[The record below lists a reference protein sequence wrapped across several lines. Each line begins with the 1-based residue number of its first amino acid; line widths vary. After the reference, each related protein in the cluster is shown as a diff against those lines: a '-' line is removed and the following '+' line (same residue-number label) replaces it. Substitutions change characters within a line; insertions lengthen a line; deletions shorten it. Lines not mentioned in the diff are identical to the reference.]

1 MAEDFAI
8 GKELEIP
15 KSVLD
20 NIDKIDKKIND
31 ISKDS
36 ELMAQHFGSAMI
48 RMGNGADVLLKK
60 LQGIDAIIS
69 KMGNIDIGGISRI
82 SNNMGETAIESE
94 RVASNMSK
102 ISSAINRFGESN
114 MNIAQLTENIKNLK
128 KQLTEGEGVSK
139 ENGGQQ
145 FLVNRL
151 RAYEEELKR
160 QKKSQEDILNDREK
174 AYKKELSIIDQEIA
188 SIKNI
193 DKERKKAAD
202 AENERYVRGIQ
213 AEEKY
218 NQAKLASLQKEVE
231 LLDKADKARSKSS
244 QSNEADIADWVV
256 RKKKEQIEAETQAA
270 KLSAQ
275 FQKQEQER
283 LEQIARNEDEK
294 RKAKRASYEEALKY
308 AEQLDKKEEAAAK
321 KRIAEQKKATAEKEK
336 EYEAQAKLDSRLRK
350 SNYLSYVT
358 STEGS
363 LRTADR
369 ANTYAQRA
377 KAISNLEEAIKKL
390 RTTDKN
396 YEADLKRLSEAH
408 IRLSQEQKNVENN
421 FRTIS
426 KSQHKLMNT
435 SDQLMRKLAL
445 IFSVS
450 QIQGYLLQI
459 RDVTGEFEKQN
470 TALASILQNKDKA
483 DKLFGQITEL
493 AVKSPFTLKELI
505 TYTKSLSAYQ
515 VQYEKLYDT
524 TKMLA
529 DVSAGLGV
537 DMQRLILAFGQVK
550 AANFLRGTEVRQ
562 FTEAGFNV
570 LGELAKYYSELEG
583 RMVSVGEV
591 QERVT
596 KRMVAFGDVE
606 EIFKRVTSAGG
617 IFYNMQEKQSE
628 TIAGLVSNLRD
639 SIDLML
645 NDIGSANSGAIK
657 QLILYV
663 RSLYENWREV
673 AWYIEKA
680 VIALGTWKTVSMLA
694 ALGNS
699 NLVKSILNVKDLA
712 PEAAKGLTLM
722 QKSMIG
728 LKAASRGLL
737 AGGALLLIT
746 WLFDLIRQSTEA
758 SRKAEQLSEALGK
771 IQTESSIRASEL
783 SSNFKK
789 LADEAV
795 NAADG
800 SEEQNRA
807 LKELNLTY
815 AELVP
820 AEMLKIKN
828 LREMKGEYDSV
839 TSAIYSKIEA
849 ETREKMAQQV
859 SNVYGSDAV
868 NAADK
873 LAQKLTE
880 YGISL
885 SKAKTI
891 VAEFRKEF
899 DKGLISSPQTA
910 QRVLEKLIKSFTG
923 LSVSLTEKGFK
934 QTSGGK
940 TWGDVIISELDD
952 TYNALVKFSVEY
964 EKVKDTTLEVF
975 REGGGTELYSQ
986 LKSELEKV
994 SKYQEDWNKK
1004 NKGNFEFSI
1013 EFSEESKKQQIAQY
1027 QKFIDDINKKI
1038 SSGEIKQ
1045 TDIVSAN
1052 LIIEDAQ
1059 KAIDKLNVS
1068 DSVQK
1073 IEQLRLEFSKLYNID
1088 FGKLNFTQMLETQGF
1103 SEYVKVLDENIAN
1116 YEKKISVF
1124 EEAAKRGQQVP
1135 LMQAESLLN
1144 GKTLEQINKEYI
1156 ALQDFRDS
1164 INKDFDKKDKSS
1176 SNTALQRLK
1185 DQIALIKKAG
1195 EEYKKLRKYYSEGD
1209 ATKQVRESFA
1219 DAFSN
1224 LGLDISMTF
1233 DTSGIIDGIKNI
1245 QHQTIQ
1251 GGKKA
1256 VDEALAPLKSE
1267 QNIKVKADGIEEI
1280 QKQIDDIF
1288 SNYEFNLELQSAGI
1302 DAGAFKNML
1311 QDLGATDEEISMVG
1325 LDVTTFEEVA
1335 EKVRKAISDLQKQG
1349 GDDQIKQAR
1358 KIQEQL
1364 TALEVKEARK
1374 RFDELAK
1381 LREKYQTNQE
1391 KMQTVQT
1398 NLFADKD
1405 ALALLEEQK
1414 AMGKAVNKEQE
1425 ELLKLRIQSGE
1436 DALLQLKSEA
1446 LQLTDFWQRLFGDL
1460 NDISVNS
1467 LLELS
1472 RITDEI
1478 IDNRTEIKGDSG
1490 EIKGYSSSYTDK
1502 DGITK
1507 QVTLTKQQYQQL
1519 LKQNNQVADEIQKK
1533 NPFRALYE
1541 AILKGKQEGETQLD
1555 YYTRLESIINGV
1567 SDAAFGAAENL
1578 MDIFGANDEAK
1589 EMLNNIK
1596 GIADGAVSLG
1606 MGVAKIASGNPLEMV
1621 GGSIQAIQGVA
1632 GIVSAINSIHDNKR
1646 EKEIQRQMDLIEELQ
1661 RSYEKLQE
1669 AIEGA
1674 YSINTYKASYEQSV
1688 ANLEAQNE
1696 ALRNAIAA
1704 EQDKKKT
1711 DDDRIKEWQNQIQD
1725 NLDAIKELEEKFIA
1739 DLGGFGSDANVKS
1752 AAQEFA
1758 DAWLEAYMETGDG
1771 LDALS
1776 DKWDEYIQNVV
1787 AKQLMLKGTEKYLKP
1802 VMDMLDGMLQDSVF
1816 TPKEAEEIQNKI
1828 DQVIPQLNE
1837 FWKAIA
1843 GSFDLGAADEGDTMS
1858 GLSKS
1863 ISGITEETADA
1874 LAAITESIR
1883 YFSADSN
1890 AVLKQIY
1897 NAIAL
1902 PNVENPF
1909 LMELKQQTSL
1919 LTSINSLFSS
1929 VIKTSAGKG
1938 KVLRMEIA

>member
-20 NIDKIDKKIND
+20 NIEKIDKKIND

-48 RMGNGADVLLKK
+48 RMGNGAENLLKK
-60 LQGIDAIIS
+60 LQSVQDIIG
-69 KMGNIDIGGISRI
+69 KIGGVKISGL
-82 SNNMGETAIESE
+82 NNMNTGLSNTATNAERLVKGITDATVMLSQFTKYWESINGKPQVLKSFE
-94 RVASNMSK
+94 ILTNREQLDYLKEARLQADELSRKLSQMNKQSILDNK
-102 ISSAINRFGESN
+102 TATNAIKEQSQAEQTRHKQK
-114 MNIAQLTENIKNLK
+114 IAQLKAEESATKVNSAAYRDYVSAISMTEQTENSRLK
-128 KQLTEGEGVSK
+128 KIERMNSVLSNLRQEEHKYSAEIDALT
-139 ENGGQQ
+139 
-145 FLVNRL
+145 
-151 RAYEEELKR
+151 
-160 QKKSQEDILNDREK
+160 KKINSLTK
-174 AYKKELSIIDQEIA
+174 
-188 SIKNI
+188 
-193 DKERKKAAD
+193 
-202 AENERYVRGIQ
+202 ENERLSRARDQVAKQQKAQKVETAAINAYNRAMASSEALITQRINKIAKLRQ
-213 AEEKY
+213 AEEM
-218 NQAKLASLQKEVE
+218 
-231 LLDKADKARSKSS
+231 LLKAGKDYSANISKIRS
-244 QSNEADIADWVV
+244 EI
-256 RKKKEQIEAETQAA
+256 
-270 KLSAQ
+270 
-275 FQKQEQER
+275 ER
-283 LEQIARNEDEK
+283 LN
-294 RKAKRASYEEALKY
+294 
-308 AEQLDKKEEAAAK
+308 
-321 KRIAEQKKATAEKEK
+321 
-336 EYEAQAKLDSRLRK
+336 K
-350 SNYLSYVT
+350 SNQGQVDSY
-358 STEGS
+358 G
-363 LRTADR
+363 R
-369 ANTYAQRA
+369 
-377 KAISNLEEAIKKL
+377 IIK
-390 RTTDKN
+390 
-396 YEADLKRLSEAH
+396 YH
-408 IRLSQEQKNVENN
+408 QG
-421 FRTIS
+421 
-426 KSQHKLMNT
+426 LMNT

-515 VQYEKLYDT
+515 VEYEKLYDT

-550 AANFLRGTEVRQ
+550 ASNFLRGTEVRQ

-583 RMVSVGEV
+583 RMISVGEV

-628 TIAGLVSNLRD
+628 TVAGLVSNLRD

-645 NDIGSANSGAIK
+645 NDIGSANSGTIK
-657 QLILYV
+657 QLILTV

-680 VIALGTWKTVSMLA
+680 VVALGAWKTASLLA
-694 ALGNS
+694 SLGNS
-699 NLVKSILNVKDLA
+699 NLVKSIFSVKDLA
-712 PEAAKGLTLM
+712 PEAAKGLTLL
-722 QKSMIG
+722 QKAMMG
-728 LKAASRGLL
+728 LKSASRGLI
-737 AGGALLLIT
+737 AGGALLLIA
-746 WLFDLIRQSTEA
+746 WLGEFIRQSTQA
-758 SRKAEQLSEALGK
+758 SRKAEQLSEALEK
-771 IQTESSIRASEL
+771 VQAESSIRASEL
-783 SSNFKK
+783 SGNFKK

-807 LKELNLTY
+807 LRELNLTY
-815 AELVP
+815 SELVP
-820 AEMLKIKN
+820 SEMLKIEN
-828 LREMKGEYDSV
+828 LRQMKGEYDSV

-849 ETREKMAQQV
+849 QTKEKMIQQV

-868 NAADK
+868 SAADS
-873 LAQKLTE
+873 LSQKLTE

-899 DKGLISSPQTA
+899 DKGLVSSPQTA
-910 QRVLEKLIKSFTG
+910 QKVLEDLIKSFTG

-934 QTSGGK
+934 QAAGGK

-952 TYNALVKFSVEY
+952 AYNAFVKFRVET
-964 EKVKDTTLEVF
+964 EKVENDTLETF
-975 REGGGTELYSQ
+975 REGGGTELYSK
-986 LKSELEKV
+986 LKAELDDI

-1004 NKGNFEFSI
+1004 NKDNFEFSI

-1052 LIIEDAQ
+1052 LIIEEAQ

-1073 IEQLRLEFSKLYNID
+1073 VEQLRLEFSKLYDID

-1103 SEYVKVLDENIAN
+1103 SDYIKVLDENIAN

-1135 LMQAESLLN
+1135 PMQAESLLN

-1176 SNTALQRLK
+1176 SNSALQRLK

-1195 EEYKKLRKYYSEGD
+1195 DEYKKLRKYYSETD
-1209 ATKQVRESFA
+1209 ATKQIQDSFR

-1224 LGLDISMTF
+1224 LSLDVAMSF
-1233 DTSGIIDGIKNI
+1233 DTEGIIKGIENL
-1245 QHQTIQ
+1245 QHKTIQ
-1251 GGKKA
+1251 GGKEA
-1256 VDEALAPLKSE
+1256 VDEALAPLKNE
-1267 QNIKVKADGIEEI
+1267 QEVKVKATGIEEI
-1280 QKQIDDIF
+1280 QKQVESIF

-1302 DAGAFKNML
+1302 DGSAFRNML
-1311 QDLGATDEEISMVG
+1311 QDLGATDQEISMVG
-1325 LDVTTFEEVA
+1325 LDATTFEEAADKIRNV
-1335 EKVRKAISDLQKQG
+1335 ISDLQKEG
-1349 GDDQIKQAR
+1349 GEAQLEQAG
-1358 KIQEQL
+1358 KFQEQL
-1364 TALEVKEARK
+1364 TALEVKEAGK
-1374 RFDELAK
+1374 RFDELAR

-1391 KMQTVQT
+1391 KMQTVQG

-1405 ALALLEEQK
+1405 VLALLEEQK
-1414 AMGKAVNKEQE
+1414 AMGNEVNKEQE
-1425 ELLKLRIQSGE
+1425 ELLKLRIQAGE
-1436 DALLQLKSEA
+1436 DALLQLRSEA
-1446 LQLTDFWQRLFGDL
+1446 LQLTDFWQKLFGDL
-1460 NDISVNS
+1460 NDISVSS
-1467 LLELS
+1467 LLDLS

-1478 IDNRTEIKGDSG
+1478 IANRSEIKGDKG
-1490 EIKGYSSSYTDK
+1490 ELKGYSSSYTDK
-1502 DGITK
+1502 NGMK
-1507 QVTLTKQQYQQL
+1507 KEVSLTKQQYQQL

-1541 AILKGKQEGETQLD
+1541 AILKGKKEGETQLD
-1555 YYTRLESIINGV
+1555 YYTRLESILGDV
-1567 SDAAFGAAENL
+1567 SNAASGAAEDL
-1578 MDIFGANDEAK
+1578 MDIFNANDEAK

-1596 GIADGAVSLG
+1596 GIADGAINLG
-1606 MGVAKIASGNPLEMV
+1606 LGAAKIASGDFI
-1621 GGSIQAIQGVA
+1621 GGGLSAISGIA
-1632 GIVSAINSIHDNKR
+1632 GIVTSIGKIHDNKR
-1646 EKEIQRQMDLIEELQ
+1646 EREIERQIDLIEDLQ

-1674 YSINTYKASYEQSV
+1674 YSVNTYKASYEQSIK
-1688 ANLEAQNE
+1688 NLEAQNE
-1696 ALRNAIAA
+1696 ALRSAIAA

-1725 NLDAIKELEEKFIA
+1725 NLDTIKELQEEFTA
-1739 DLGGFGSDANVKS
+1739 DLGGFGSEVNVKS

-1802 VMDMLDGMLQDSVF
+1802 VMDMLDGMLEDSVF
-1816 TPKEAEEIQNKI
+1816 TPAEARDIQDKI
-1828 DQVIPQLNE
+1828 DEVIPQLNE

-1843 GSFDLGAADEGDTMS
+1843 GSFDLGAASEGDTMN

-1863 ISGITEETADA
+1863 ISSITEDQADA
-1874 LAAITESIR
+1874 LAGITESIR
-1883 YFSADSN
+1883 FFAADSN
-1890 AVLKQIY
+1890 GVLKQIY
-1897 NAIAL
+1897 NWLINPPVESGIMQEMRVQSEQLRLMYSLWSSMSTTKAGVSGKAL
-1902 PNVENPF
+1902 
-1909 LMELKQQTSL
+1909 
-1919 LTSINSLFSS
+1919 
-1929 VIKTSAGKG
+1929 
-1938 KVLRMEIA
+1938 KVQIV

>member
-20 NIDKIDKKIND
+20 NIEKIDKKIND

-60 LQGIDAIIS
+60 LQNVQGLIGNIGNINISGLNNMNNGLSNTATNAEKIAKGITDATLMLNQFTKYWESINGKPQVLKSFEILTNREQLNFLKEARLQADELSRTLSQMNKQSILDNKTASNAIKEQTQAEQTRHKQKISQLKAEESATKINSAAYRDYVSAISMTEQTENSRLKKIERMNSVLSNLRQEEHKYSAEIDALTKKINSLTKENEKLS
-69 KMGNIDIGGISRI
+69 KAREQVTKQQSAQKV
-82 SNNMGETAIESE
+82 ETASINAYNRAMASSE
-94 RVASNMSK
+94 ALVTQRINK
-102 ISSAINRFGESN
+102 IA
-114 MNIAQLTENIKNLK
+114 K
-128 KQLTEGEGVSK
+128 
-139 ENGGQQ
+139 
-145 FLVNRL
+145 L
-151 RAYEEELKR
+151 R
-160 QKKSQEDILNDREK
+160 
-174 AYKKELSIIDQEIA
+174 
-188 SIKNI
+188 
-193 DKERKKAAD
+193 
-202 AENERYVRGIQ
+202 Q
-213 AEEKY
+213 AEEMLVKTGKDY
-218 NQAKLASLQKEVE
+218 SANIAKI
-231 LLDKADKARSKSS
+231 RS
-244 QSNEADIADWVV
+244 EI
-256 RKKKEQIEAETQAA
+256 
-270 KLSAQ
+270 
-275 FQKQEQER
+275 ER
-283 LEQIARNEDEK
+283 LNKLNQGQVD
-294 RKAKRASYEEALKY
+294 SYG
-308 AEQLDKKEEAAAK
+308 
-321 KRIAEQKKATAEKEK
+321 RII
-336 EYEAQAKLDSRLRK
+336 K
-350 SNYLSYVT
+350 SHQ
-358 STEGS
+358 G
-363 LRTADR
+363 
-369 ANTYAQRA
+369 
-377 KAISNLEEAIKKL
+377 
-390 RTTDKN
+390 
-396 YEADLKRLSEAH
+396 
-408 IRLSQEQKNVENN
+408 
-421 FRTIS
+421 
-426 KSQHKLMNT
+426 LMNT

-529 DVSAGLGV
+529 DVSSGLGV

-550 AANFLRGTEVRQ
+550 ASNFLRGTEVRQ

-639 SIDLML
+639 SVDLML

-673 AWYIEKA
+673 AWYIEKS

-910 QRVLEKLIKSFTG
+910 QKVLEKLIKSFTG

-1004 NKGNFEFSI
+1004 NKGNFKFSI
-1013 EFSEESKKQQIAQY
+1013 EFSEESKKEQIAQY

-1103 SEYVKVLDENIAN
+1103 SEYIKVLDENIKN
-1116 YEKKISVF
+1116 YEEIVSVF

-1135 LMQAESLLN
+1135 FMQAESLLN
-1144 GKTLEQINKEYI
+1144 GRDLNQVKNELV
-1156 ALQDFRDS
+1156 ALQAYRNS
-1164 INKDFDKKDKSS
+1164 IYKDFDKKDKSS
-1176 SNTALQRLK
+1176 SNAALQRLK

-1195 EEYKKLRKYYSEGD
+1195 EEYKKLRKYYSEED

-1224 LGLDISMTF
+1224 LDLNIAMSF
-1233 DTSGIIDGIKNI
+1233 DTEGVIKGIENLTYK
-1245 QHQTIQ
+1245 TIQ
-1251 GGKKA
+1251 GGKEA
-1256 VDEALAPLKSE
+1256 VDEALASLKNE
-1267 QNIKVKADGIEEI
+1267 QEIKIKATGIEEI
-1280 QKQIDDIF
+1280 QKQVESIF

-1302 DAGAFKNML
+1302 DSSSFRNML
-1311 QDLGATDEEISMVG
+1311 QDLGATDQEISMVG
-1325 LDVTTFEEVA
+1325 LDATTFEEA
-1335 EKVRKAISDLQKQG
+1335 ADKIRNIISDLQKEG
-1349 GDDQIKQAR
+1349 GEAQLEQAR
-1358 KIQEQL
+1358 KFQEQL
-1364 TALEVKEARK
+1364 TVLEVKEARK

-1391 KMQTVQT
+1391 KMHTVQG

-1414 AMGKAVNKEQE
+1414 AMGNEVNKEQE
-1425 ELLKLRIQSGE
+1425 ELLKLRIQAGE
-1436 DALLQLKSEA
+1436 DALLQLRSEA
-1446 LQLTDFWQRLFGDL
+1446 LQLTDFWQKLFGDL
-1460 NDISVNS
+1460 NDISVSS
-1467 LLELS
+1467 LLDLS

-1478 IDNRTEIKGDSG
+1478 IANRSEIKGDKG
-1490 EIKGYSSSYTDK
+1490 ELKGYSSSYTDK
-1502 DGITK
+1502 NGMK
-1507 QVTLTKQQYQQL
+1507 KEVTLTKQQYQQL

-1541 AILKGKQEGETQLD
+1541 AILKGKKEGETQLD
-1555 YYTRLESIINGV
+1555 YYTRLESILGDV
-1567 SDAAFGAAENL
+1567 SNAAFGAAEDL
-1578 MDIFGANDEAK
+1578 MDIFNANDEAK

-1596 GIADGAVSLG
+1596 GIADGAINLG
-1606 MGVAKIASGNPLEMV
+1606 LGAAKIASGDFI
-1621 GGSIQAIQGVA
+1621 GGGL
-1632 GIVSAINSIHDNKR
+1632 SAISGIASIVTSIGKIHDNKR
-1646 EKEIQRQMDLIEELQ
+1646 EREIERQIDLIEDLQ

-1674 YSINTYKASYEQSV
+1674 YSVNTYKASYEQSIK
-1688 ANLEAQNE
+1688 NLEAQNE
-1696 ALRNAIAA
+1696 ALRSAIAA

-1711 DDDRIKEWQNQIQD
+1711 DDDRIEEWQNQIQD
-1725 NLDAIKELEEKFIA
+1725 NLDTIKELQEEFIA
-1739 DLGGFGSDANVKS
+1739 DLGGFGSDVNVKS

-1816 TPKEAEEIQNKI
+1816 TPTEAQDIQDKI
-1828 DQVIPQLNE
+1828 DEVIPQLNE

-1843 GSFDLGAADEGDTMS
+1843 GSFDLGAASEGDTMS

-1863 ISGITEETADA
+1863 ISSITEDQADA
-1874 LAAITESIR
+1874 LASITESIR
-1883 YFSADSN
+1883 FFAADSN
-1890 AVLKQIY
+1890 GVLKQIY
-1897 NAIAL
+1897 NWLINPPVESGIMQEMRVQSEQLRLMYSLWSSMSTTKAGVSGKAL
-1902 PNVENPF
+1902 
-1909 LMELKQQTSL
+1909 
-1919 LTSINSLFSS
+1919 
-1929 VIKTSAGKG
+1929 
-1938 KVLRMEIA
+1938 KVQIV

>member
-20 NIDKIDKKIND
+20 NIEKIDKKIND

-60 LQGIDAIIS
+60 LQNVQGII
-69 KMGNIDIGGISRI
+69 GNIGNINISGL
-82 SNNMGETAIESE
+82 NNMNNGLSNTATNAEKIAKSITGATVMLNQFTKYWESINGKPQVLKSFEILTNREQLNFLKEARLQADELSRKLSQMNKQSILDNKTATNSIKEQSQAEQTRHKQKIAQLKAEESATKVNSAAYRDYVSAISMTEQTENSRLKKIERMNS
-94 RVASNMSK
+94 VLSNLRQEESKYSAEIEALTKK
-102 ISSAINRFGESN
+102 ISSLTKENEKLSRARDQVAKQQKEQKEQKVETAAINAYNRAMASSEALVTQRIN
-114 MNIAQLTENIKNLK
+114 KIAK
-128 KQLTEGEGVSK
+128 
-139 ENGGQQ
+139 
-145 FLVNRL
+145 L
-151 RAYEEELKR
+151 R
-160 QKKSQEDILNDREK
+160 
-174 AYKKELSIIDQEIA
+174 
-188 SIKNI
+188 
-193 DKERKKAAD
+193 
-202 AENERYVRGIQ
+202 Q
-213 AEEKY
+213 AEEM
-218 NQAKLASLQKEVE
+218 
-231 LLDKADKARSKSS
+231 LLKTGKDYSANISKIRS
-244 QSNEADIADWVV
+244 EI
-256 RKKKEQIEAETQAA
+256 
-270 KLSAQ
+270 
-275 FQKQEQER
+275 ER
-283 LEQIARNEDEK
+283 LNKLNEGQVD
-294 RKAKRASYEEALKY
+294 SYG
-308 AEQLDKKEEAAAK
+308 
-321 KRIAEQKKATAEKEK
+321 RII
-336 EYEAQAKLDSRLRK
+336 K
-350 SNYLSYVT
+350 SHQN
-358 STEGS
+358 
-363 LRTADR
+363 
-369 ANTYAQRA
+369 
-377 KAISNLEEAIKKL
+377 
-390 RTTDKN
+390 
-396 YEADLKRLSEAH
+396 
-408 IRLSQEQKNVENN
+408 
-421 FRTIS
+421 
-426 KSQHKLMNT
+426 LMNT

-483 DKLFGQITEL
+483 GKLFGQITEL
-493 AVKSPFTLKELI
+493 AVESPFTLKELI

-515 VQYEKLYDT
+515 VEYEKLYDT

-529 DVSAGLGV
+529 DVSSGLGV

-550 AANFLRGTEVRQ
+550 ASNFLRGTEVRQ
-562 FTEAGFNV
+562 FTEAGFNI

-583 RMVSVGEV
+583 RMISVGEV

-645 NDIGSANSGAIK
+645 NDIGSANNGAIK
-657 QLILYV
+657 QIIVFV

-728 LKAASRGLL
+728 LKAAFRGLL

-820 AEMLKIKN
+820 SEMLKIKN
-828 LREMKGEYDSV
+828 LREMKGEYESV

-849 ETREKMAQQV
+849 ETREKMAQKV
-859 SNVYGSDAV
+859 SNIYGSDAV
-868 NAADK
+868 NAADN
-873 LAQKLTE
+873 LSQKLTE

-910 QRVLEKLIKSFTG
+910 QKALEKLIKSFTG

-952 TYNALVKFSVEY
+952 TYNALVKFRVEY
-964 EKVKDTTLEVF
+964 EKVKGTTLEVF
-975 REGGGTELYSQ
+975 REGGGTALYSQ

-1013 EFSEESKKQQIAQY
+1013 EFSEESKKEQIAKY

-1103 SEYVKVLDENIAN
+1103 SEYVRVLDENIAN

-1195 EEYKKLRKYYSEGD
+1195 EEYKKLRKYYSEED
-1209 ATKQVRESFA
+1209 ATKKIQDSFR

-1224 LGLDISMTF
+1224 LSLDVATSF
-1233 DTSGIIDGIKNI
+1233 DTEGVIKGIENLTYK
-1245 QHQTIQ
+1245 TIQ
-1251 GGKKA
+1251 GGKEA
-1256 VDEALAPLKSE
+1256 VDEALAPLKNE
-1267 QNIKVKADGIEEI
+1267 QEVKVKATGIEEI
-1280 QKQIDDIF
+1280 QKQVESIF

-1302 DAGAFKNML
+1302 DSSTFRNML
-1311 QDLGATDEEISMVG
+1311 QDLGATDQEISMVG
-1325 LDVTTFEEVA
+1325 LDATTFEEA
-1335 EKVRKAISDLQKQG
+1335 ADKIRNIIFDLQKEG
-1349 GDDQIKQAR
+1349 GEAQLEQAR
-1358 KIQEQL
+1358 KFQEQL

-1398 NLFADKD
+1398 SLFADKD

-1414 AMGKAVNKEQE
+1414 AMGNEVNKEQE
-1425 ELLKLRIQSGE
+1425 ELLKLRIQAGE
-1436 DALLQLKSEA
+1436 DALLQLRSEA
-1446 LQLTDFWQRLFGDL
+1446 LQLTDFWQKLFSDL
-1460 NDISVNS
+1460 NDISVSS
-1467 LLELS
+1467 LLDLS

-1478 IDNRTEIKGDSG
+1478 IANRSEIKGDKG
-1490 EIKGYSSSYTDK
+1490 ELKGYSSSYTDK
-1502 DGITK
+1502 NGMK
-1507 QVTLTKQQYQQL
+1507 REVTLTKQQYQQL

-1541 AILKGKQEGETQLD
+1541 AMLKGKKEGETQLD
-1555 YYTRLESIINGV
+1555 YYTRLESILGDV
-1567 SDAAFGAAENL
+1567 SNAAVGAAEDL
-1578 MDIFGANDEAK
+1578 MDIFNANDEAK

-1596 GIADGAVSLG
+1596 GIADGAINLG
-1606 MGVAKIASGNPLEMV
+1606 LGATRIAAGDFIGGGLSAISGIASIV
-1621 GGSIQAIQGVA
+1621 TSIGK
-1632 GIVSAINSIHDNKR
+1632 IHDNKR
-1646 EKEIQRQMDLIEELQ
+1646 ERKIKRQLKLIEDLQ
-1661 RSYEKLQE
+1661 RRYEKLQE

-1674 YSINTYKASYEQSV
+1674 YSVNTYKASYEQSV
-1688 ANLEAQNE
+1688 KDLEAQNE
-1696 ALRNAIAA
+1696 ALRSAIAA
-1704 EQDKKKT
+1704 EQDKKNI
-1711 DDDRIKEWQNQIQD
+1711 DEDRIKEWQDQIQD
-1725 NLDAIKELEEKFIA
+1725 NLDAIKELQEEFIA
-1739 DLGGFGSDANVKS
+1739 DLGGFGSDVNVKS

-1802 VMDMLDGMLQDSVF
+1802 VMDMLDGMLEDSVF
-1816 TPKEAEEIQNKI
+1816 TPTEAQDIQDKI
-1828 DQVIPQLNE
+1828 DEVMPQLND

-1843 GSFDLGAADEGDTMS
+1843 GSFDLGAASKGDTMS

-1863 ISGITEETADA
+1863 ISSITEDQADA
-1874 LAAITESIR
+1874 LASITESIR
-1883 YFSADSN
+1883 FFAADSN
-1890 AVLKQIY
+1890 GVLKQIY
-1897 NAIAL
+1897 NWLI
-1902 PNVENPF
+1902 NPPVKSGIMQEMRVQSEQLR
-1909 LMELKQQTSL
+1909 LMYSL
-1919 LTSINSLFSS
+1919 WSS
-1929 VIKTSAGKG
+1929 MSTTKAGVSG
-1938 KVLRMEIA
+1938 KVLKVQMV

>member
-36 ELMAQHFGSAMI
+36 ELMAQKFGLAMTK
-48 RMGNGADVLLKK
+48 MASNSDSLLKK
-60 LQGIDAIIS
+60 LTEMQSKINSMDISKFAQGVSNVSKGTAQIEQFSNAISKAAAAINKYNNSQTKQKSVTNDKEIERLNKEIEALKKKTEQLEKYRKKQKQVTEEQSSSRVNTKAIDAYNRAMAS
-69 KMGNIDIGGISRI
+69 SEALVTQRI
-82 SNNMGETAIESE
+82 N
-94 RVASNMSK
+94 K
-102 ISSAINRFGESN
+102 IA
-114 MNIAQLTENIKNLK
+114 K
-128 KQLTEGEGVSK
+128 
-139 ENGGQQ
+139 
-145 FLVNRL
+145 L
-151 RAYEEELKR
+151 R
-160 QKKSQEDILNDREK
+160 
-174 AYKKELSIIDQEIA
+174 
-188 SIKNI
+188 
-193 DKERKKAAD
+193 
-202 AENERYVRGIQ
+202 Q
-213 AEEKY
+213 AEEMLTK
-218 NQAKLASLQKEVE
+218 ASGNYSTQISKI
-231 LLDKADKARSKSS
+231 RS
-244 QSNEADIADWVV
+244 EI
-256 RKKKEQIEAETQAA
+256 
-270 KLSAQ
+270 
-275 FQKQEQER
+275 ER
-283 LEQIARNEDEK
+283 LNKLNQGQVD
-294 RKAKRASYEEALKY
+294 SYG
-308 AEQLDKKEEAAAK
+308 
-321 KRIAEQKKATAEKEK
+321 RI
-336 EYEAQAKLDSRLRK
+336 
-350 SNYLSYVT
+350 
-358 STEGS
+358 
-363 LRTADR
+363 
-369 ANTYAQRA
+369 
-377 KAISNLEEAIKKL
+377 
-390 RTTDKN
+390 
-396 YEADLKRLSEAH
+396 
-408 IRLSQEQKNVENN
+408 IRSHQN
-421 FRTIS
+421 
-426 KSQHKLMNT
+426 LMNT

-529 DVSAGLGV
+529 DVSSGLGV

-550 AANFLRGTEVRQ
+550 ASNFLRGTEVRQ

-583 RMVSVGEV
+583 RMISVGEV

-606 EIFKRVTSAGG
+606 EVFKRVTSAGG

-680 VIALGTWKTVSMLA
+680 VAVLGIWKTTSLLVSI
-694 ALGNS
+694 GNS
-699 NLVKSILNVKDLA
+699 NLVKTLFNVADVSLQTAQNMSRMGKVIN
-712 PEAAKGLTLM
+712 GV
-722 QKSMIG
+722 KS
-728 LKAASRGLL
+728 ATRGLL
-737 AGGALLLIT
+737 AGVALLLVS
-746 WLFDLIRQSTEA
+746 WLFDLYRQATKT
-758 SRKAEQLSEALGK
+758 SRELERLSETLGK
-771 IQTESSIRASEL
+771 L
-783 SSNFKK
+783 
-789 LADEAV
+789 V
-795 NAADG
+795 NTDAG
-800 SEEQNRA
+800 
-807 LKELNLTY
+807 NL
-815 AELVP
+815 
-820 AEMLKIKN
+820 
-828 LREMKGEYDSV
+828 DS
-839 TSAIYSKIEA
+839 
-849 ETREKMAQQV
+849 
-859 SNVYGSDAV
+859 
-868 NAADK
+868 
-873 LAQKLTE
+873 
-880 YGISL
+880 
-885 SKAKTI
+885 
-891 VAEFRKEF
+891 
-899 DKGLISSPQTA
+899 LISSLDDLIARMKLSNEGSQERRDIISSLNNNYGEYLDFVVDETTSIKDLTDA
-910 QRVLEKLIKSFTG
+910 YDGVIKKMKEKAALSTLEKGYQEISNFYEENLTDARETFEKELSRGLSTDLGFGGFKKAIKPTKDELNDLFNILQNRIRETDSDLLQTSRQQRNLLQDIVKEYYGSNVTLSQDYLKTIPIIDLFLNKKEKEEELQNNINSAYKETLKSKEANIALSKREAQLEVEKQNISNTPLSPFDTKKKLQEAVEKFELDKIDIKFKFGEISEAEAKRQKDKIINWADATVKDVNDRLRKELSGYSEEDLSKVLIDREEQATG
-923 LSVSLTEKGFK
+923 LTAIQKTVKQNWETQVATIKQLTG
-934 QTSGGK
+934 
-940 TWGDVIISELDD
+940 L
-952 TYNALVKFSVEY
+952 
-964 EKVKDTTLEVF
+964 
-975 REGGGTELYSQ
+975 
-986 LKSELEKV
+986 
-994 SKYQEDWNKK
+994 K
-1004 NKGNFEFSI
+1004 NKNISI
-1013 EFSEESKKQQIAQY
+1013 DEKLL
-1027 QKFIDDINKKI
+1027 
-1038 SSGEIKQ
+1038 
-1045 TDIVSAN
+1045 AN
-1052 LIIEDAQ
+1052 AE
-1059 KAIDKLNVS
+1059 KL
-1068 DSVQK
+1068 
-1073 IEQLRLEFSKLYNID
+1073 
-1088 FGKLNFTQMLETQGF
+1088 
-1103 SEYVKVLDENIAN
+1103 KVM
-1116 YEKKISVF
+1116 YEKKAEILDVDLVGKKES
-1124 EEAAKRGQQVP
+1124 AK
-1135 LMQAESLLN
+1135 EDNS
-1144 GKTLEQINKEYI
+1144 
-1156 ALQDFRDS
+1156 
-1164 INKDFDKKDKSS
+1164 
-1176 SNTALQRLK
+1176 ALQRLK

-1195 EEYKKLRKYYSEGD
+1195 EEYKKLRKYYSEED

-1224 LGLDISMTF
+1224 LDLDIAMSF
-1233 DTSGIIDGIKNI
+1233 DTEGVVKGIENLTYK
-1245 QHQTIQ
+1245 TIQ
-1251 GGKKA
+1251 GGKEA

-1267 QNIKVKADGIEEI
+1267 QNIKVKAEGLEEI
-1280 QKQIDDIF
+1280 QRQIDDIF

-1325 LDVTTFEEVA
+1325 LDATTFEEVA
-1335 EKVRKAISDLQKQG
+1335 EKVRKVISDLQKQG

-1358 KIQEQL
+1358 KFQEQL

-1425 ELLKLRIQSGE
+1425 ELLKLRIQAGE

-1478 IDNRTEIKGDSG
+1478 IANRTEIKGDKG
-1490 EIKGYSSSYTDK
+1490 DIKGYSSSYTDK

-1555 YYTRLESIINGV
+1555 YYTRLESIINSV

-1578 MDIFGANDEAK
+1578 MDIFGASDEAK

-1606 MGVAKIASGNPLEMV
+1606 MGVGRIASGDII
-1621 GGSIQAIQGVA
+1621 GGGLQAISGVA
-1632 GIVSAINSIHDNKR
+1632 SVVKSIINIHDNKR
-1646 EKEIQRQMDLIEELQ
+1646 EKEIQRQIDLIEDLQ

-1674 YSINTYKASYEQSV
+1674 YSVNTYKASYEQSIK
-1688 ANLEAQNE
+1688 NLEAQNE
-1696 ALRNAIAA
+1696 ALNKAIAA

-1725 NLDAIKELEEKFIA
+1725 NLDRIQELEEQFYA

-1897 NAIAL
+1897 NAIAI

>member
-36 ELMAQHFGSAMI
+36 ELIAQKFGLAMTKMAS
-48 RMGNGADVLLKK
+48 NSDSLLKK
-60 LQGIDAIIS
+60 LTEMQSKINSMDISKFAQGVSNVSKGTAQIEQFSNAISKAAAAINKYNNSQTKQKSVTNDKEIERLNKEIEALKKKTEQLEKYRKKQKQVTEEQSSSRVNTKAIDAYNRAMAS
-69 KMGNIDIGGISRI
+69 SEALVTQRI
-82 SNNMGETAIESE
+82 N
-94 RVASNMSK
+94 K
-102 ISSAINRFGESN
+102 IA
-114 MNIAQLTENIKNLK
+114 K
-128 KQLTEGEGVSK
+128 
-139 ENGGQQ
+139 
-145 FLVNRL
+145 L
-151 RAYEEELKR
+151 R
-160 QKKSQEDILNDREK
+160 
-174 AYKKELSIIDQEIA
+174 
-188 SIKNI
+188 
-193 DKERKKAAD
+193 
-202 AENERYVRGIQ
+202 Q
-213 AEEKY
+213 AEEMLTK
-218 NQAKLASLQKEVE
+218 ASGNYSTQISKI
-231 LLDKADKARSKSS
+231 RS
-244 QSNEADIADWVV
+244 EI
-256 RKKKEQIEAETQAA
+256 
-270 KLSAQ
+270 
-275 FQKQEQER
+275 ER
-283 LEQIARNEDEK
+283 LNKLNQGQVD
-294 RKAKRASYEEALKY
+294 SYG
-308 AEQLDKKEEAAAK
+308 
-321 KRIAEQKKATAEKEK
+321 RI
-336 EYEAQAKLDSRLRK
+336 
-350 SNYLSYVT
+350 
-358 STEGS
+358 
-363 LRTADR
+363 
-369 ANTYAQRA
+369 
-377 KAISNLEEAIKKL
+377 
-390 RTTDKN
+390 
-396 YEADLKRLSEAH
+396 
-408 IRLSQEQKNVENN
+408 IRSHQN
-421 FRTIS
+421 
-426 KSQHKLMNT
+426 LMNT

-515 VQYEKLYDT
+515 VEYEKLYDT

-529 DVSAGLGV
+529 DVSSGLGV

-550 AANFLRGTEVRQ
+550 ASNFLRGTEVRQ

-583 RMVSVGEV
+583 RMISVGEV

-606 EIFKRVTSAGG
+606 EVFKRVTSAGG

-680 VIALGTWKTVSMLA
+680 VAVLGIWKTTSLLVSI
-694 ALGNS
+694 GNS
-699 NLVKSILNVKDLA
+699 NLVKTLFNVADVSLQ
-712 PEAAKGLTLM
+712 AAQNMSRMGKVINGV
-722 QKSMIG
+722 KS
-728 LKAASRGLL
+728 ATRGLL
-737 AGGALLLIT
+737 AGVALLLVS
-746 WLFDLIRQSTEA
+746 WLFDLYRQATKT
-758 SRKAEQLSEALGK
+758 SRELERLSETLGK
-771 IQTESSIRASEL
+771 L
-783 SSNFKK
+783 
-789 LADEAV
+789 V
-795 NAADG
+795 NTDTG
-800 SEEQNRA
+800 
-807 LKELNLTY
+807 NL
-815 AELVP
+815 
-820 AEMLKIKN
+820 
-828 LREMKGEYDSV
+828 DS
-839 TSAIYSKIEA
+839 
-849 ETREKMAQQV
+849 
-859 SNVYGSDAV
+859 
-868 NAADK
+868 
-873 LAQKLTE
+873 
-880 YGISL
+880 
-885 SKAKTI
+885 
-891 VAEFRKEF
+891 
-899 DKGLISSPQTA
+899 LISSLDDLIARMKLSNEGSQERRDIISSLNNNYGEYLDFVVDETTSIKDLTDA
-910 QRVLEKLIKSFTG
+910 YDGVIKKMKEKAALSTLEKGYQEISNFYEENLTDARETFEKELSRGLSTDLGFGGFKKAIKPTKDELNDLFNILQNRIRETDSDLLQTSRQQRNLLQDIVKEYYGSNVTLSQDYLKTIPIIDLFLNKKEKEEELQNNINSAYKETLKSKEANIALSKREAQLEVEKQNISNTPLSPFDTKKKLQEAVEKFELDKIDIKFKFGEISEAEAKRQKDKIINWADATVKDVNDRLRKELSGYSEEDLSKVLIDREEQATG
-923 LSVSLTEKGFK
+923 LTAIQKTVKQNWETQVATIKQLTG
-934 QTSGGK
+934 
-940 TWGDVIISELDD
+940 L
-952 TYNALVKFSVEY
+952 
-964 EKVKDTTLEVF
+964 
-975 REGGGTELYSQ
+975 
-986 LKSELEKV
+986 
-994 SKYQEDWNKK
+994 K
-1004 NKGNFEFSI
+1004 NKNISI
-1013 EFSEESKKQQIAQY
+1013 DEKLL
-1027 QKFIDDINKKI
+1027 
-1038 SSGEIKQ
+1038 
-1045 TDIVSAN
+1045 AN
-1052 LIIEDAQ
+1052 AE
-1059 KAIDKLNVS
+1059 KL
-1068 DSVQK
+1068 
-1073 IEQLRLEFSKLYNID
+1073 
-1088 FGKLNFTQMLETQGF
+1088 
-1103 SEYVKVLDENIAN
+1103 KVM
-1116 YEKKISVF
+1116 YEKKAEILDVDLVGKKES
-1124 EEAAKRGQQVP
+1124 AK
-1135 LMQAESLLN
+1135 EDNS
-1144 GKTLEQINKEYI
+1144 
-1156 ALQDFRDS
+1156 
-1164 INKDFDKKDKSS
+1164 
-1176 SNTALQRLK
+1176 ALQRLK

-1195 EEYKKLRKYYSEGD
+1195 EEYKKLRKYYSEED
-1209 ATKQVRESFA
+1209 ATKQIRESFA

-1224 LGLDISMTF
+1224 LDLDIAMSF
-1233 DTSGIIDGIKNI
+1233 DTEGVVKGIENLTYK
-1245 QHQTIQ
+1245 TIQ
-1251 GGKKA
+1251 GGKEA

-1267 QNIKVKADGIEEI
+1267 QNIKVKAEGLEEI
-1280 QKQIDDIF
+1280 QRQIDDIF

-1311 QDLGATDEEISMVG
+1311 QDLGVTDEEISMVG
-1325 LDVTTFEEVA
+1325 LDATTFEEVA
-1335 EKVRKAISDLQKQG
+1335 EKVRKVISDLQKQG
-1349 GDDQIKQAR
+1349 GDDPIKQAR
-1358 KIQEQL
+1358 KFQEQL

-1425 ELLKLRIQSGE
+1425 ELLKLRIQAGE

-1478 IDNRTEIKGDSG
+1478 IANRTEIKGDKG
-1490 EIKGYSSSYTDK
+1490 DIKGYSSSYTDK

-1555 YYTRLESIINGV
+1555 YYTRLESIINSV

-1578 MDIFGANDEAK
+1578 MDIFGASDEAK

-1606 MGVAKIASGNPLEMV
+1606 MGVGRIASGDII
-1621 GGSIQAIQGVA
+1621 GGGLQAISGVA
-1632 GIVSAINSIHDNKR
+1632 SVVKSIINIHDNKR
-1646 EKEIQRQMDLIEELQ
+1646 EKEIQRQIDLIEELQ
-1661 RSYEKLQE
+1661 RSYEKLQG

-1704 EQDKKKT
+1704 EQDKKKP

-1725 NLDAIKELEEKFIA
+1725 NLDAIKELEEQFIA

-1883 YFSADSN
+1883 YFSADTNVKVSGIYN
-1890 AVLKQIY
+1890 FLLNPPVESPLFAEMKMQTEHLRLMYNLWNSMSKSKAGVQGRVLK
-1897 NAIAL
+1897 
-1902 PNVENPF
+1902 VE
-1909 LMELKQQTSL
+1909 
-1919 LTSINSLFSS
+1919 
-1929 VIKTSAGKG
+1929 V
-1938 KVLRMEIA
+1938 V

>member
-20 NIDKIDKKIND
+20 NIEKIDKKIND

-48 RMGNGADVLLKK
+48 RMGNGAETLLKK
-60 LQGIDAIIS
+60 LQSVQDIIG
-69 KMGNIDIGGISRI
+69 KIGGVKISGL
-82 SNNMGETAIESE
+82 NNMNTGLSNTATNAERLVKGITNATVMLSQFTKYWESINGKPQVLKSFE
-94 RVASNMSK
+94 ILTNREQLNYLKEARLQADELSRKLSQMNKQSILDNK
-102 ISSAINRFGESN
+102 TATNAIKEQSQAEQTRHKQK
-114 MNIAQLTENIKNLK
+114 IAQLKAEESATKVNSAAYRDYVSAISMTEQTENSRLK
-128 KQLTEGEGVSK
+128 KIERMNSVLSNLRQEEHKYSAEIDALT
-139 ENGGQQ
+139 
-145 FLVNRL
+145 
-151 RAYEEELKR
+151 
-160 QKKSQEDILNDREK
+160 KKINSLTK
-174 AYKKELSIIDQEIA
+174 
-188 SIKNI
+188 
-193 DKERKKAAD
+193 
-202 AENERYVRGIQ
+202 ENERLSRARDQVAKQQKAQKVETAAINAYNRAMASSEALITQRINKIAKLRQ
-213 AEEKY
+213 AEEM
-218 NQAKLASLQKEVE
+218 
-231 LLDKADKARSKSS
+231 LLKAGKDYSANISKIRS
-244 QSNEADIADWVV
+244 EI
-256 RKKKEQIEAETQAA
+256 
-270 KLSAQ
+270 
-275 FQKQEQER
+275 ER
-283 LEQIARNEDEK
+283 LNKLNQGQVD
-294 RKAKRASYEEALKY
+294 SYG
-308 AEQLDKKEEAAAK
+308 
-321 KRIAEQKKATAEKEK
+321 RII
-336 EYEAQAKLDSRLRK
+336 K
-350 SNYLSYVT
+350 SHQ
-358 STEGS
+358 G
-363 LRTADR
+363 
-369 ANTYAQRA
+369 
-377 KAISNLEEAIKKL
+377 
-390 RTTDKN
+390 
-396 YEADLKRLSEAH
+396 
-408 IRLSQEQKNVENN
+408 
-421 FRTIS
+421 
-426 KSQHKLMNT
+426 LMNT

-515 VQYEKLYDT
+515 VEYEKLYDT

-550 AANFLRGTEVRQ
+550 ASNFLRGTEVRQ

-583 RMVSVGEV
+583 RMISVGEV

-645 NDIGSANSGAIK
+645 NDIGSANSGTIK
-657 QLILYV
+657 QLILTV

-680 VIALGTWKTVSMLA
+680 VVALGAWKTASLLA
-694 ALGNS
+694 SLGNS
-699 NLVKSILNVKDLA
+699 NLVKSIFSVKDLA
-712 PEAAKGLTLM
+712 PEAAKGLTLL
-722 QKSMIG
+722 QKAMMG
-728 LKAASRGLL
+728 LKSASRGLI
-737 AGGALLLIT
+737 AGGALLLIA
-746 WLFDLIRQSTEA
+746 WLGEFIRQSTQA
-758 SRKAEQLSEALGK
+758 SRKAEQLSEALEK
-771 IQTESSIRASEL
+771 VQAESSIRASEL

-815 AELVP
+815 SELVP
-820 AEMLKIKN
+820 SEMLKIEN
-828 LREMKGEYDSV
+828 LRQMKGEYDSV

-849 ETREKMAQQV
+849 QTKEKMIQQV

-868 NAADK
+868 SAADS
-873 LAQKLTE
+873 LSQKLTE

-899 DKGLISSPQTA
+899 DKGLVSSPQTA
-910 QRVLEKLIKSFTG
+910 QKVLEDLIKSFTG

-934 QTSGGK
+934 QAAGGK

-952 TYNALVKFSVEY
+952 TYNAFVKFRVET
-964 EKVKDTTLEVF
+964 EKVKNDTLEIF
-975 REGGGTELYSQ
+975 REGGGTELYSK
-986 LKSELEKV
+986 LKAELNDI

-1073 IEQLRLEFSKLYNID
+1073 IEQLRLEFSKLYDID

-1103 SEYVKVLDENIAN
+1103 SDYIKVLDENIAN

-1124 EEAAKRGQQVP
+1124 EGAAKRGQQVP

-1176 SNTALQRLK
+1176 SNSALQRLK

-1195 EEYKKLRKYYSEGD
+1195 DEYKKLRKYYSETD
-1209 ATKQVRESFA
+1209 ATKQIQDSFR

-1224 LGLDISMTF
+1224 LSLDVAMSF
-1233 DTSGIIDGIKNI
+1233 DTEGIIKGIENL
-1245 QHQTIQ
+1245 QHKTIQ
-1251 GGKKA
+1251 GGKEA
-1256 VDEALAPLKSE
+1256 VDEALAPLKNE
-1267 QNIKVKADGIEEI
+1267 QEIKIKATGIEEI
-1280 QKQIDDIF
+1280 QKQVESIF

-1302 DAGAFKNML
+1302 DSSAFRNML
-1311 QDLGATDEEISMVG
+1311 QDLGATDQEISMIG
-1325 LDVTTFEEVA
+1325 LDATTFEEA
-1335 EKVRKAISDLQKQG
+1335 ADKIRNIISDLQKEG
-1349 GDDQIKQAR
+1349 GEAQLEQAR
-1358 KIQEQL
+1358 KFQEQL

-1391 KMQTVQT
+1391 KMQTVQG

-1414 AMGKAVNKEQE
+1414 AMGNEVNKEQE
-1425 ELLKLRIQSGE
+1425 ELLKLRIQAGE
-1436 DALLQLKSEA
+1436 DALLQLRSEA
-1446 LQLTDFWQRLFGDL
+1446 LQLTDFWQKLFSDL
-1460 NDISVNS
+1460 NDISVSS
-1467 LLELS
+1467 LLDLS

-1478 IDNRTEIKGDSG
+1478 IANRSEIKGDKG
-1490 EIKGYSSSYTDK
+1490 ELKGYSSSYTDK
-1502 DGITK
+1502 NGMK
-1507 QVTLTKQQYQQL
+1507 KEVTLTKQQYQQL

-1533 NPFRALYE
+1533 NPFRALYG
-1541 AILKGKQEGETQLD
+1541 AILKGKKEGETQLD
-1555 YYTRLESIINGV
+1555 YYTRLESILGDV
-1567 SDAAFGAAENL
+1567 SNAAFGAAEDL
-1578 MDIFGANDEAK
+1578 MDIFNANDEAK

-1596 GIADGAVSLG
+1596 GIADGAINLG
-1606 MGVAKIASGNPLEMV
+1606 LGAAKITSGDFI
-1621 GGSIQAIQGVA
+1621 GGGL
-1632 GIVSAINSIHDNKR
+1632 SAISGIASIVTSIGKIHDNKR
-1646 EKEIQRQMDLIEELQ
+1646 EREIERQIDLIEDLQ

-1674 YSINTYKASYEQSV
+1674 YSVNTYKASYEQSIK
-1688 ANLEAQNE
+1688 NLEAQNE
-1696 ALRNAIAA
+1696 ALRSAIAA

-1711 DDDRIKEWQNQIQD
+1711 DDDRIEEWQNQIQD
-1725 NLDAIKELEEKFIA
+1725 NLDTIKELQEEFIA
-1739 DLGGFGSDANVKS
+1739 DLGGFGSDVNVKS

-1802 VMDMLDGMLQDSVF
+1802 VMDMLDGMLEDSVF
-1816 TPKEAEEIQNKI
+1816 TPTEAQDIQDKI
-1828 DQVIPQLNE
+1828 DEVIPQLNE

-1843 GSFDLGAADEGDTMS
+1843 GSFDLGASSEGDTMS

-1863 ISGITEETADA
+1863 ISSITEDQADA
-1874 LAAITESIR
+1874 LASITESIR
-1883 YFSADSN
+1883 FFAADSN
-1890 AVLKQIY
+1890 GVLKQIY
-1897 NAIAL
+1897 NWLINPPVESGIMQEMRVQSEQLRLMYSLWSSMSTTKAGVSGKAL
-1902 PNVENPF
+1902 
-1909 LMELKQQTSL
+1909 
-1919 LTSINSLFSS
+1919 
-1929 VIKTSAGKG
+1929 
-1938 KVLRMEIA
+1938 KVQIV

>member
-20 NIDKIDKKIND
+20 NIEKIDKKIND

-48 RMGNGADVLLKK
+48 RMGNGAGTLLKK
-60 LQGIDAIIS
+60 LQSVQDIIG
-69 KMGNIDIGGISRI
+69 KIGGVNISGL
-82 SNNMGETAIESE
+82 NNMNTGLSNTATNAERLVKGITNATVMLSQFTKYWESINGKPQVLKSFE
-94 RVASNMSK
+94 ILTNREQLNFLKEARLQADELSRKLSQMNKQSILDNK
-102 ISSAINRFGESN
+102 TATNAIKEQSQAEQTRHKQK
-114 MNIAQLTENIKNLK
+114 IAQLKAEESATKVNSAAYRDYVSAISMTEQTESSRLK
-128 KQLTEGEGVSK
+128 KIERMNSVLSNLRQEESKYASEIEALTKKINSLTK
-139 ENGGQQ
+139 ENEKLSKAREQVTKQQ
-145 FLVNRL
+145 SAQKVETAAINAYNRAMASSEALVTQRINKISKL
-151 RAYEEELKR
+151 R
-160 QKKSQEDILNDREK
+160 
-174 AYKKELSIIDQEIA
+174 
-188 SIKNI
+188 
-193 DKERKKAAD
+193 
-202 AENERYVRGIQ
+202 Q
-213 AEEKY
+213 AEEMLVKTGKDY
-218 NQAKLASLQKEVE
+218 SANISKI
-231 LLDKADKARSKSS
+231 RS
-244 QSNEADIADWVV
+244 EI
-256 RKKKEQIEAETQAA
+256 
-270 KLSAQ
+270 
-275 FQKQEQER
+275 ER
-283 LEQIARNEDEK
+283 LNKLNQGQVD
-294 RKAKRASYEEALKY
+294 SYG
-308 AEQLDKKEEAAAK
+308 
-321 KRIAEQKKATAEKEK
+321 RII
-336 EYEAQAKLDSRLRK
+336 K
-350 SNYLSYVT
+350 SHQN
-358 STEGS
+358 
-363 LRTADR
+363 
-369 ANTYAQRA
+369 
-377 KAISNLEEAIKKL
+377 
-390 RTTDKN
+390 
-396 YEADLKRLSEAH
+396 
-408 IRLSQEQKNVENN
+408 
-421 FRTIS
+421 
-426 KSQHKLMNT
+426 LMNT

-515 VQYEKLYDT
+515 VEYEKLYDT

-529 DVSAGLGV
+529 DVSSGLGV

-550 AANFLRGTEVRQ
+550 ASNFLRGTEVRQ
-562 FTEAGFNV
+562 FTEAGFNI

-583 RMVSVGEV
+583 RMISVGEV

-657 QLILYV
+657 QLILTV

-728 LKAASRGLL
+728 LKAVARGLL

-849 ETREKMAQQV
+849 ETREKMVQQV

-868 NAADK
+868 NAADN

-899 DKGLISSPQTA
+899 DKGLISSPQAA

-952 TYNALVKFSVEY
+952 TYNAFVKFRVEY

-994 SKYQEDWNKK
+994 SKYQEGWNKK
-1004 NKGNFEFSI
+1004 NKGNFKFSI
-1013 EFSEESKKQQIAQY
+1013 EFSEESKKEQIAKY

-1038 SSGEIKQ
+1038 SSGQIKQ

-1103 SEYVKVLDENIAN
+1103 SEYIKVLDENIAN

-1156 ALQDFRDS
+1156 ALQDFRNS
-1164 INKDFDKKDKSS
+1164 IYKDFDKKDKSS
-1176 SNTALQRLK
+1176 SNAALQRLK

-1195 EEYKKLRKYYSEGD
+1195 DEYKKLRKYYSETD
-1209 ATKQVRESFA
+1209 ATKQIQDSFR

-1224 LGLDISMTF
+1224 LSLDVAMSF
-1233 DTSGIIDGIKNI
+1233 DTEGIAEGIRNLQYETVK
-1245 QHQTIQ
+1245 
-1251 GGKKA
+1251 GGKEVIDKTVA
-1256 VDEALAPLKSE
+1256 ELESSKQIE
-1267 QNIKVKADGIEEI
+1267 VKAKGLEEI
-1280 QKQIDDIF
+1280 QRQIDDIF

-1302 DAGAFKNML
+1302 DTGAFKNML
-1311 QDLGATDEEISMVG
+1311 QDLGATDQEISMVG
-1325 LDVTTFEEVA
+1325 LDATTFEEAA
-1335 EKVRKAISDLQKQG
+1335 EKIRNIISDLQKEG
-1349 GDDQIKQAR
+1349 GEAQLEQAR
-1358 KIQEQL
+1358 KFQEQL

-1391 KMQTVQT
+1391 KMQTVQIS
-1398 NLFADKD
+1398 LFADKD

-1414 AMGKAVNKEQE
+1414 AMGNEVNKEQE
-1425 ELLKLRIQSGE
+1425 ELLKLRIQAGE
-1436 DALLQLKSEA
+1436 DALLQLRSEA
-1446 LQLTDFWQRLFGDL
+1446 LQLTDFWQKLFSDL
-1460 NDISVNS
+1460 NDISVSS
-1467 LLELS
+1467 LLDLS

-1478 IDNRTEIKGDSG
+1478 IANRSEIKGDKG
-1490 EIKGYSSSYTDK
+1490 ELKGYSSSYTDK
-1502 DGITK
+1502 NGMK
-1507 QVTLTKQQYQQL
+1507 KEVTLTKQQYQQL

-1541 AILKGKQEGETQLD
+1541 AMLKGKKEGETQLD
-1555 YYTRLESIINGV
+1555 YYTRLESILGDV
-1567 SDAAFGAAENL
+1567 SNAASGAAEDL
-1578 MDIFGANDEAK
+1578 MDIFNANDETK
-1589 EMLNNIK
+1589 EMFNNIK
-1596 GIADGAVSLG
+1596 GIADGAINLG
-1606 MGVAKIASGNPLEMV
+1606 LGAARIASGDFI
-1621 GGSIQAIQGVA
+1621 GGGL
-1632 GIVSAINSIHDNKR
+1632 SAISGIASIVTSIGKIHDNKR
-1646 EKEIQRQMDLIEELQ
+1646 EREIERQIDLIEDLQ

-1674 YSINTYKASYEQSV
+1674 YSVNTYKASYEQSIK
-1688 ANLEAQNE
+1688 NLEARNE
-1696 ALRNAIAA
+1696 ALRSAIAA
-1704 EQDKKKT
+1704 ELDKK
-1711 DDDRIKEWQNQIQD
+1711 DIDYDRVKEWQNQIQD
-1725 NLDAIKELEEKFIA
+1725 NLDAIKELEEQFIA
-1739 DLGGFGSDANVKS
+1739 DLGGFGSDVNVKS

-1787 AKQLMLKGTEKYLKP
+1787 SKQLMMKGTEKYLRP
-1802 VMDMLDGMLQDSVF
+1802 VMDMLDGMLEDSVF
-1816 TPKEAEEIQNKI
+1816 TPTEAQDIQDKI
-1828 DQVIPQLNE
+1828 DEVIPQLNE

-1843 GSFDLGAADEGDTMS
+1843 GSFDLGAASEGDTMS

-1863 ISGITEETADA
+1863 ISSITEGQADA
-1874 LAAITESIR
+1874 LASITESIR
-1883 YFSADSN
+1883 FFAADSN
-1890 AVLKQIY
+1890 GVLRQIY
-1897 NAIAL
+1897 NWLINPPVESGIMQEMRVQSEQLRLMYSLWSSMSTTKAGVSGKAL
-1902 PNVENPF
+1902 
-1909 LMELKQQTSL
+1909 
-1919 LTSINSLFSS
+1919 
-1929 VIKTSAGKG
+1929 
-1938 KVLRMEIA
+1938 KVQIV